1 MCHDGVA
8 YQRRQGRQSP
18 GGEEYGNLAARLRPD
33 EFEPGE
39 VAPEPAAQAE
49 AAQARQLHGWQ
60 VAHTYL
66 ITAAALV
73 IVIAGMRA
81 ASDMLVPFLLAI
93 FVAGICAPL
102 YQGMRRRH
110 VPTSLAIV
118 AIMLVMLGSVMLLI
132 GVLERAVTGFAGNL
146 PAYQAAFLAETDK
159 IWVWLA
165 ANGIEVPS
173 ELLRDQFNVQV
184 LIRNLGAIA
193 VTLRNLLTTTFI
205 VVLVAIFILLEGS
218 ALPDKVSILPGFS
231 SAGWA
236 HLSRIVA
243 DLRRYMFLK
252 TVMSLLTGA
261 LVALWLLLLE
271 IDFAIL
277 FGVLAFALNYIPTI
291 GSIVA
296 AVPGILLAF
305 IEYGLGTSAL
315 TAFGYVVINVGVS
328 NGIEPRYLGNGLG
341 LSPLVVIVSVLFW
354 GWVLGPMGM
363 LLSVPL
369 TMSLKIA
376 LESDEGTRW
385 LAVLMGGRPR
395 PRRLL
400 AGRRPAAEPPAAE

>member
-1 MCHDGVA
+1 MGGD
-8 YQRRQGRQSP
+8 RRRAGHACGQGTRD
-18 GGEEYGNLAARLRPD
+18 LAARLRSNEIDPAEVD
-33 EFEPGE
+33 EQ
-39 VAPEPAAQAE
+39 VAAHADPVPARRLQ
-49 AAQARQLHGWQ
+49 GWQ
-60 VAHTYL
+60 IAHTYL

-118 AIMLVMLGSVMLLI
+118 AIMLVMLGGVLLLI
-132 GVLERAVTGFAGNL
+132 GVVERAVTGFAGNL
-146 PAYQAAFLAETDK
+146 PGYQAAFVEQTDK
-159 IWVWLA
+159 IWLWLA
-165 ANGIEVPS
+165 ANGIEVS
-173 ELLRDQFNVQV
+173 SDLLRDQFNLQV

-205 VVLVAIFILLEGS
+205 VVLVAIFILLEGT
-218 ALPDKVSILPGFS
+218 ALPDKVRRVPGVS
-231 SAGWA
+231 NEAWT
-236 HLSRIVA
+236 HLNQIVA

-261 LVALWLLLLE
+261 LVTLWLLLLDV
-271 IDFAIL
+271 DFAIL
-277 FGVLAFALNYIPTI
+277 FGVLAFALNYIPVI

-305 IEYGLGTSAL
+305 IEYGLGTGAITAL
-315 TAFGYVVINVGVS
+315 GYVAINVGVS
-328 NGIEPRYLGNGLG
+328 NGLEPRYLGNGLG

-385 LAVLMGGRPR
+385 LAVLLSGRPR
-395 PRRLL
+395 SRRLL
-400 AGRRPAAEPPAAE
+400 GAGRLPDPPAAE

>member
-1 MCHDGVA
+1 MLPPSVYGGGRAGSDG
-8 YQRRQGRQSP
+8 QGTRD
-18 GGEEYGNLAARLRPD
+18 LATRLRPNEIDRGKVD
-33 EFEPGE
+33 EQ
-39 VAPEPAAQAE
+39 PASHE
-49 AAQARQLHGWQ
+49 AAARRPHGWQ
-60 VAHTYL
+60 IAHTYL

-110 VPTSLAIV
+110 VPTPLAIV
-118 AIMLVMLGSVMLLI
+118 AIMLVMLGGVMLLI
-132 GVLERAVTGFAGNL
+132 GVVERAVTGFASNL
-146 PAYQAAFLAETDK
+146 PAYQAAFLAQTDK
-159 IWVWLA
+159 IWLWLA
-165 ANGIEVPS
+165 ANGIEVS
-173 ELLRDQFNVQV
+173 TELLRDQFNLQV

-193 VTLRNLLTTTFI
+193 VTLRNLLTTTFV
-205 VVLVAIFILLEGS
+205 VVLVAIFILLEGT
-218 ALPDKVSILPGFS
+218 ALPDKVRGVPGVS
-231 SAGWA
+231 SEAWT
-236 HLSRIVA
+236 HLSQIVA

-261 LVALWLLLLE
+261 LVTLWLLLLE

-277 FGVLAFALNYIPTI
+277 FGVLAFALNYIPVI

-296 AVPGILLAF
+296 ALPGILLAF
-305 IEYGLGTSAL
+305 IEYGLGTGAI
-315 TAFGYVVINVGVS
+315 TAVGYVVINVGVS
-328 NGIEPRYLGNGLG
+328 NGIEPRYLGQGLG

-385 LAVLMGGRPR
+385 LAVLLSGRPR
-395 PRRLL
+395 PRSRWRVGRFS
-400 AGRRPAAEPPAAE
+400 AGPPAGE

>member
-1 MCHDGVA
+1 VRLKPTEVDPVDA
-8 YQRRQGRQSP
+8 DRQP
-18 GGEEYGNLAARLRPD
+18 
-33 EFEPGE
+33 
-39 VAPEPAAQAE
+39 APPAE
-49 AAQARQLHGWQ
+49 AVQMPRPQGWQ

-66 ITAAALV
+66 VTAAALV

-81 ASDMLVPFLLAI
+81 AAGMLVPLLLAI

-110 VPTSLAIV
+110 VPTPFAIL
-118 AIMLVMLGSVMLLI
+118 AIMLVMLASVLLLI
-132 GVLERAVTGFAGNL
+132 GVVERAIAGFADNL
-146 PAYQAAFLAETDK
+146 PSYQAAFLAQTDK
-159 IWVWLA
+159 LWIWLQANGIWLE

-173 ELLRDQFNVQV
+173 DLFRDLFNPQA
-184 LIRNLGAIA
+184 LIRHLGAIA
-193 VTLRNLLTTTFI
+193 VTLRDLLTTVFI

-218 ALPDKVSILPGFS
+218 ALPDKVRRLPGYS
-231 SAGWA
+231 STTWA
-236 HLSRIVA
+236 RLSQIVT

-261 LVALWLLLLE
+261 LVSLWLLLVGV
-271 IDFAIL
+271 DFPIL
-277 FGVLAFALNYIPTI
+277 LGVLSFALNYIPTI

-296 AVPGILLAF
+296 ALPGILLAF
-305 IEYGLGTSAL
+305 IEFGLGTSVITTVA
-315 TAFGYVVINVGVS
+315 YIVINVGVS
-328 NGIEPRYLGNGLG
+328 NGLEPRYFGTGLG
-341 LSPLVVIVSVLFW
+341 LSPLVVMVSVLFW

-385 LAVLMGGRPR
+385 LAMLMGDRPR
-395 PRRLL
+395 SRRMLG
-400 AGRRPAAEPPAAE
+400 AGGPSAGPPPAE

>member
-1 MCHDGVA
+1 
-8 YQRRQGRQSP
+8 
-18 GGEEYGNLAARLRPD
+18 LAARLRANEIDPV
-33 EFEPGE
+33 E
-39 VAPEPAAQAE
+39 VDQQPVSHAE
-49 AAQARQLHGWQ
+49 AAPARRPHGWQ
-60 VAHTYL
+60 IAHTYL
-66 ITAAALV
+66 VTAAALV

-81 ASDMLVPFLLAI
+81 AAGMLVPFLLAI

-110 VPTSLAIV
+110 LPTPFAIV
-118 AIMLVMLGSVMLLI
+118 AIMLVMLGGVLLLI
-132 GVLERAVTGFAGNL
+132 GVVERAVTGFAGNL
-146 PAYQAAFLAETDK
+146 PSYQAAFLAQTDK
-159 IWVWLA
+159 IWLWLA
-165 ANGIEVPS
+165 ANGIEVS
-173 ELLRDQFNVQV
+173 SDLLRDQFNLQV

-193 VTLRNLLTTTFI
+193 VTLRNLVTTTFI

-218 ALPDKVSILPGFS
+218 ALPDKVRRVPGVS
-231 SAGWA
+231 NEAWT
-236 HLSRIVA
+236 HLSQIVA

-261 LVALWLLLLE
+261 LVTLWLLLLE

-277 FGVLAFALNYIPTI
+277 FGVFAFALNYIPVI

-296 AVPGILLAF
+296 AAPGILLAF
-305 IEYGLGTSAL
+305 IEFGLGTSAI
-315 TAFGYVVINVGVS
+315 TALGYVAINVGIS
-328 NGIEPRYLGNGLG
+328 NGLEPRYLGHGLG

-385 LAVLMGGRPR
+385 LAVLMGGLARPR
-395 PRRLL
+395 KLWRR
-400 AGRRPAAEPPAAE
+400 GRLPADPPAAE

>member
-1 MCHDGVA
+1 
-8 YQRRQGRQSP
+8 
-18 GGEEYGNLAARLRPD
+18 LAARLRANEID
-33 EFEPGE
+33 PGE
-39 VAPEPAAQAE
+39 VGEEPAPPSE
-49 AAQARQLHGWQ
+49 AVPVRRPHGWQ

-66 ITAAALV
+66 VTAAALV
-73 IVIAGMRA
+73 IVVAGMRA

-110 VPTSLAIV
+110 VPTPFAIL
-118 AIMLVMLGSVMLLI
+118 AIMLVMLGGLLLLI
-132 GVLERAVTGFAGNL
+132 GVVERAVTGFAGNL
-146 PAYQAAFLAETDK
+146 ESYQAAFLAQTDK
-159 IWVWLA
+159 IWLWLA
-165 ANGIEVPS
+165 ANGIEIS
-173 ELLRDQFNVQV
+173 GELLRDQFNPQA
-184 LIRNLGAIA
+184 LIRHLGAIA
-193 VTLRNLLTTTFI
+193 VTLRNLVTTTFV
-205 VVLVAIFILLEGS
+205 VVLVAIFILLEGT
-218 ALPDKVSILPGFS
+218 ALPDKVRRVPGVS
-231 SAGWA
+231 SEAWS
-236 HLSRIVA
+236 HLSQIVA

-261 LVALWLLLLE
+261 LVTLWLLLLD

-277 FGVLAFALNYIPTI
+277 FGVLAFALNYIPVI

-296 AVPGILLAF
+296 ALPGVLLAF
-305 IEYGLGTSAL
+305 IEYGLGTSAI
-315 TAFGYVVINVGVS
+315 TALGYVAINVGVS

-395 PRRLL
+395 SRKLL
-400 AGRRPAAEPPAAE
+400 GAGRLRVDPPAAE

>member
-1 MCHDGVA
+1 
-8 YQRRQGRQSP
+8 
-18 GGEEYGNLAARLRPD
+18 LAARLRPD
-33 EFEPGE
+33 QF
-39 VAPEPAAQAE
+39 EPAAADQEAVSPAE
-49 AAQARQLHGWQ
+49 PAPTRRLHGWQ
-60 VAHTYL
+60 IAHTYL

-110 VPTSLAIV
+110 VPTSLAIL
-118 AIMLVMLGSVMLLI
+118 AIMLVMLGGILLLI
-132 GVLERAVTGFAGNL
+132 GVVERAVTGFAGNL
-146 PAYQAAFLAETDK
+146 PGYQAAFLAQTEK
-159 IWVWLA
+159 IWLWLA
-165 ANGIEVPS
+165 ANGIEIS
-173 ELLRDQFNVQV
+173 GELLRDQFNPQV
-184 LIRNLGAIA
+184 LIRHLGAVA
-193 VTLRNLLTTTFI
+193 VTLRNLLTTTFV
-205 VVLVAIFILLEGS
+205 VVLVAIFILLEGA
-218 ALPDKVSILPGFS
+218 ALPDKVRRVPGVS
-231 SAGWA
+231 NEAWT

-261 LVALWLLLLE
+261 LVTIWLLLLE

-277 FGVLAFALNYIPTI
+277 FGVLAFALNYIPVI

-296 AVPGILLAF
+296 ALPGILLAF
-305 IEYGLGTSAL
+305 IEFGLGTSAI
-315 TAFGYVVINVGVS
+315 TALGYVAINVGVS
-328 NGIEPRYLGNGLG
+328 NGLEPRYLGNGLG

-385 LAVLMGGRPR
+385 IAVLLGGRPR
-395 PRRLL
+395 PQRVWRL
-400 AGRRPAAEPPAAE
+400 GRPAADPPAAE

>member
-1 MCHDGVA
+1 M
-8 YQRRQGRQSP
+8 
-18 GGEEYGNLAARLRPD
+18 AARLRPD
-33 EFEPGE
+33 EVDPGE
-39 VAPEPAAQAE
+39 VDEQPVSHAE
-49 AAQARQLHGWQ
+49 AAPAHRLHGWQ
-60 VAHTYL
+60 IAHTYL
-66 ITAAALV
+66 LTAAALV
-73 IVIAGMRA
+73 VVIAGMRA

-110 VPTSLAIV
+110 VPTPFAIV
-118 AIMLVMLGSVMLLI
+118 AIMLVMLGGVLLLI
-132 GVLERAVTGFAGNL
+132 GVVERAVTGFAGNL
-146 PAYQAAFLAETDK
+146 PSYQTAFLAQTDK
-159 IWVWLA
+159 IWLWLA
-165 ANGIEVPS
+165 AHGIDISS
-173 ELLRDQFNVQV
+173 ELLRDQFNLQV

-193 VTLRNLLTTTFI
+193 LTLRNLLTTTFI
-205 VVLVAIFILLEGS
+205 VVLVAIFILLEGT
-218 ALPDKVSILPGFS
+218 ALPDKVRRVPGVS
-231 SAGWA
+231 SEAWT
-236 HLSRIVA
+236 HVSRIVA

-261 LVALWLLLLE
+261 LVTLWLLLLE

-277 FGVLAFALNYIPTI
+277 FGVLAFALNYIPVI

-296 AVPGILLAF
+296 ALPGVLLAF
-305 IEYGLGTSAL
+305 IEFGLGTSAL
-315 TAFGYVVINVGVS
+315 TALGYAAINVGVS
-328 NGIEPRYLGNGLG
+328 NGLEPRYLGHGLG

-385 LAVLMGGRPR
+385 IAVLLGGRPR
-395 PRRLL
+395 PKRRWRV
-400 AGRRPAAEPPAAE
+400 GRLSADPPAAE

>member
-1 MCHDGVA
+1 
-8 YQRRQGRQSP
+8 
-18 GGEEYGNLAARLRPD
+18 LAARLRPNEIDPD
-33 EFEPGE
+33 EVDEE
-39 VAPEPAAQAE
+39 TAPPAD
-49 AAQARQLHGWQ
+49 AAPARRPQGWQ
-60 VAHTYL
+60 TAHTYL
-66 ITAAALV
+66 VTAAALV
-73 IVIAGMRA
+73 IVVAGMRA
-81 ASDMLVPFLLAI
+81 ASDILMPFLLAI

-110 VPTSLAIV
+110 VPTPFAIL
-118 AIMLVMLGSVMLLI
+118 AIMLVMLGSVLLLI
-132 GVLERAVTGFAGNL
+132 GVIERAVTGFVGNM
-146 PAYQAAFLAETDK
+146 PSYQAAFLAQTDK
-159 IWVWLA
+159 LWMWLQANGIWLEA
-165 ANGIEVPS
+165 QGIEVPS
-173 ELLRDQFNVQV
+173 DLFRDLFNPQV
-184 LIRNLGAIA
+184 LIRPLGAIA
-193 VTLRNLLTTTFI
+193 GTLRDLLTTVFI

-218 ALPDKVSILPGFS
+218 ALPDKVSRVPGVS

-261 LVALWLLLLE
+261 LVALWLLVLGVDFPILL
-271 IDFAIL
+271 
-277 FGVLAFALNYIPTI
+277 GVLAFALNYIPTI

-296 AVPGILLAF
+296 ALPGILLAF
-305 IEYGLGTSAL
+305 IEFGLGTGVV
-315 TAFGYVVINVGVS
+315 TTVGYIAINVGVS
-328 NGIEPRYLGNGLG
+328 NGIEPRYFGNGLG

-369 TMSLKIA
+369 TMSLKIV

-395 PRRLL
+395 SRKMLG
-400 AGRRPAAEPPAAE
+400 AGRIRVDPPAAE

>member
-1 MCHDGVA
+1 
-8 YQRRQGRQSP
+8 
-18 GGEEYGNLAARLRPD
+18 LAARLRPNQID
-33 EFEPGE
+33 PAEVGE
-39 VAPEPAAQAE
+39 QPASHVQAAPVRRPQ
-49 AAQARQLHGWQ
+49 GWQ
-60 VAHTYL
+60 IAHTYL
-66 ITAAALV
+66 VTAAALV

-110 VPTSLAIV
+110 VPTPFAIV
-118 AIMLVMLGSVMLLI
+118 AIMLVLLGGLLVLI
-132 GVLERAVTGFAGNL
+132 GVVERAVTGFAGNL
-146 PAYQAAFLAETDK
+146 PSYQAAFLAQTDK
-159 IWVWLA
+159 IWLWLA
-165 ANGIEVPS
+165 ANGIEVS
-173 ELLRDQFNVQV
+173 GELLRDQFNPQA
-184 LIRNLGAIA
+184 LIRHLGAVA
-193 VTLRNLLTTTFI
+193 VTLRNVLTTTFV

-218 ALPDKVSILPGFS
+218 ALPDKVRRVPGVS
-231 SAGWA
+231 SEAWT
-236 HLSRIVA
+236 HLSQIVA

-261 LVALWLLLLE
+261 LVTVWLLLLE

-277 FGVLAFALNYIPTI
+277 FGVLAFALNYIPVI

-296 AVPGILLAF
+296 ALPGVLLAF
-305 IEYGLGTSAL
+305 IEYGLGTGAITAL
-315 TAFGYVVINVGVS
+315 GYVVINVGVS
-328 NGIEPRYLGNGLG
+328 NGLEPRYLGNGLG

-385 LAVLMGGRPR
+385 LAVLLSGRPR
-395 PRRLL
+395 SRRMLG
-400 AGRRPAAEPPAAE
+400 AGSRSADPPAAE